1 VHKKEH
7 GTYPPLTVD
16 HVNVVSPKKIKPAIR
31 GTVVGNFMEWYDFG
45 IYGYLTVTMSS
56 VFTEGL
62 PEQWQ
67 VLAVMLGFAVSYL
80 VRPLGGIILG
90 PLGDKIGRQKILYAT
105 MVMMALSTA
114 LIGLL
119 PTSAAI
125 GGWALVLLYLLKMI
139 QGFSTGGEYAGAT
152 TYIAEFSPDRR
163 RGFFGSFLDMGSYI
177 GFAAG
182 AMVVAITTW
191 ILEATSGS
199 GAMEDFGWRIPFLTA
214 IPLGAIAIYL
224 RTRIP
229 ETPAFEDNEDDEA
242 EEIVKDSDDP
252 LARLSLVGIFRHHW
266 RALLIGFTIVAAT
279 NTAGYALTSYMPVY
293 LEEQIGMHSASAAAV
308 TAPVLV
314 VMSLALPFVGRWSDR
329 KGRKVVYGAAVASA
343 LILLVPAFLIM
354 NTGSTGAVVIALVLA
369 AVPTGLYVALSASAL
384 PALFPTASRYS
395 GMGISYNLAVSL
407 FGGTTPLIT
416 QSLLQLTGLDIIPAL
431 YIMLFSAL
439 AGIALLFMTESSK
452 RPLMGSF
459 PTVETDKEAKA
470 LVESQED
477 NPWLEPEF
485 MPFSDEECEE
495 YAEKVG
501 AP

>member
-1 VHKKEH
+1 MKNKER
-7 GTYPPLTVD
+7 GASPRLEFG
-16 HVNVVSPKKIKPAIR
+16 HVNVVSSKKIRPTIR

-56 VFTEGL
+56 IFTEGL

-67 VLAVMLGFAVSYL
+67 LLAVMFGFAVSYL
-80 VRPLGGIILG
+80 VRPLGGIVLG
-90 PLGDKIGRQKILYAT
+90 PLGDKIGRQKVLYAT

-125 GGWALVLLYLLKMI
+125 GGWALVLLYLLKLI

-191 ILEATSGS
+191 IVEAQVGP
-199 GAMEDFGWRIPFLTA
+199 GGMEDFGWRIPFLTA
-214 IPLGAIAIYL
+214 IPLGIIAVYL

-229 ETPAFEDNEDDEA
+229 ETPAFEDNRDDEA
-242 EEIVKDSDDP
+242 DEIVKDTDDP
-252 LARLSLVGIFRHHW
+252 LARLTLAGVVRHHW
-266 RALLIGFTIVAAT
+266 RALVIGFTIVAAT

-314 VMSLALPFVGRWSDR
+314 VMSLSLPFIGRWSDR
-329 KGRKVVYGAAVASA
+329 RGRKPVYAAAV
-343 LILLVPAFLIM
+343 LCTLVLMVPAFLIM
-354 NTGSTGAVVIALVLA
+354 NTGSTTAVVIALILVA
-369 AVPTGLYVALSASAL
+369 IPTGLFVALSASAL
-384 PALFPTASRYS
+384 PALFPTASRFS
-395 GMGISYNLAVSL
+395 GMGISYNLAVSI
-407 FGGTTPLIT
+407 FGGTTPLVT
-416 QSLLQLTGLDIIPAL
+416 QFLLQQTGLDIIPAL
-431 YIMLFSAL
+431 YIMLFSAI
-439 AGIALLFMTESSK
+439 AGIALLFMTESSR
-452 RPLMGSF
+452 RPLIGSF
-459 PTVETDKEAKA
+459 PTVETDKEAHA
-470 LVESQED
+470 LVKNQD
-477 NPWLEPEF
+477 NDPTLDPDV
-485 MPFSDEECEE
+485 MPFTDEERAACS
-495 YAEKVG
+495 EKVG

>member
-1 VHKKEH
+1 MRKKTK
-7 GTYPPLTVD
+7 GAKPRLTTE
-16 HVNVVSPKKIKPAIR
+16 HVNVVPNRKIIPAIR
-31 GTVVGNFMEWYDFG
+31 GTSVGNFMEWYDFG
-45 IYGYLTVTMSS
+45 IYGYLTVTMST
-56 VFTEGL
+56 VFTDGL
-62 PEQWQ
+62 PEEWK

-90 PLGDKIGRQKILYAT
+90 PLGDKIGRQKVLYAT

-119 PTSAAI
+119 PTAAAI
-125 GGWALVLLYLLKMI
+125 GGWALVMLYTLKLI

-163 RGFFGSFLDMGSYI
+163 RGFFGSFLDMGSYL

-182 AMVVAITTW
+182 ALCVAITTW
-191 ILEATSGS
+191 IVEGVSGV
-199 GAMEDFGWRIPFLTA
+199 GAMTDYGWRIPFLTA
-214 IPLGAIAIYL
+214 IPLGIIAVYL

-229 ETPAFEDNEDDEA
+229 ETPAFEDNMSEEA

-252 LARLSLVGIFRHHW
+252 LARLSLAGVVRHHW

-308 TAPVLV
+308 TAPVLI
-314 VMSLALPFVGRWSDR
+314 VMSLSLPFIGMLSDN
-329 KGRKVVYGAAVASA
+329 KGRKKVYAAAVVSA
-343 LILLVPAFLIM
+343 LVLLIPAFLIM
-354 NTGSTGAVVIALVLA
+354 NTGSTGAVVVALCLVA
-369 AVPTGLYVALSASAL
+369 IPTGLYVALSASAL
-384 PALFPTASRYS
+384 PALFPTASRFS

-416 QSLLQLTGLDIIPAL
+416 QALLQWTGLDIIPAI
-431 YIMLFSAL
+431 YIMVFSAL

-452 RPLMGSF
+452 RPLVGSF
-459 PTVETDKEAKA
+459 PTVETDKEAEA
-470 LVESQED
+470 LVKGQED
-477 NPWLEPEF
+477 DPTLDF
-485 MPFSDEECEE
+485 DTMPFSDEERAAVE
-495 YAEKVG
+495 EKVT
-501 AP
+501 AS